1 MKKTNKYTVRF
12 NYTSH
17 VDITVEADNAE
28 DALEKAKD
36 ELLDSKYDGEILN
49 NVHRVD
55 HDIMEG

>member
-1 MKKTNKYTVRF
+1 MKKLNKYTVRF

-49 NVHRVD
+49 NVRRVD

>member
-1 MKKTNKYTVRF
+1 
-12 NYTSH
+12 

-49 NVHRVD
+49 NVQRVD

>member
-1 MKKTNKYTVRF
+1 MKRKKFTIRF

-36 ELLDSKYDGEILN
+36 ELLDSKYDGEVLN
-49 NVHRVD
+49 NIQCVD